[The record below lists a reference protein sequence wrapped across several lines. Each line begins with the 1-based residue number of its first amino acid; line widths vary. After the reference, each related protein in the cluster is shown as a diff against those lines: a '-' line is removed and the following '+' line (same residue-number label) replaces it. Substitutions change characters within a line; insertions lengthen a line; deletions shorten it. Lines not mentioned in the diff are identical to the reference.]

1 MKNLDSQHIDLW
13 IVDIEDF
20 AYEELLSLTSGWLS
34 KQDQQRV
41 ERFQFIEHKR
51 QLLMG
56 RYLTRTVLSRYGE
69 FSVGDWRFENNQYGK
84 PFIESELLE
93 KMAKP
98 LYFNLSHS
106 QGKLVL
112 AIARHE
118 FLGVDIEYG
127 LKPRRVEKIAKRYFS
142 SSEIDGFEGL
152 EKAKIQGRFYDLWS
166 LKEAYI
172 KACGMGLAIPLD
184 HFSFGFQSENVIEIK
199 FDKQRKDDPALWQF
213 WQIESE
219 YGYHL
224 SLAVKSKESN
234 KMDEFA
240 EIKISNFYH
249 LKPAGEL
256 VRKRFT
262 VRGSSR

>member
-1 MKNLDSQHIDLW
+1 MMNLDSQHIDLW

-20 AYEELLSLTSGWLS
+20 AYEELLSLTRGWLS
-34 KQDQQRV
+34 KQDRSRV
-41 ERFQFIEHKR
+41 KRFQFLEHKC

-56 RYLTRTVLSRYGE
+56 RYLVRTVLSRYSQ
-69 FSVGDWRFENNQYGK
+69 FLAGDWYFENNEYGK
-84 PFIESELLE
+84 PFIASALLE
-93 KMAKP
+93 KMTEP

-112 AIARHE
+112 AISRHE
-118 FLGVDIEYG
+118 LLGVDIEYG
-127 LKPRRVEKIAKRYFS
+127 MKPRRVEKIAKRYFS
-142 SSEIDGFEGL
+142 SSEIEGFNVL
-152 EKAKIQGRFYDLWS
+152 KKAEIQGRFYDLWS

-184 HFSFGFQSENVIEIK
+184 HFSFGFQSENIIEIK
-199 FDKQRKDDPALWQF
+199 FDKHRADDPALWQF

-219 YGYHL
+219 PGYHL
-224 SLAVKSKESN
+224 SLAVKSIEPKKVGELP
-234 KMDEFA
+234 

-256 VRKRFT
+256 KDKQFT
-262 VRGSSR
+262 VRSSSR